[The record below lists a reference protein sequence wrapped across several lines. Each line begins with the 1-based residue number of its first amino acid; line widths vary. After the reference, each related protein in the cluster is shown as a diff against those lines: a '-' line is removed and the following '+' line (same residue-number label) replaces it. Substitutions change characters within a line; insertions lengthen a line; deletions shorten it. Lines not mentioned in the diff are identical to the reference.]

1 MAKKLSQKKN
11 LSSMQVIKTLQVLLE
26 GNFTMSELIEKLNQN
41 EKEPVFNNSVISKYI
56 NTCRFCGI
64 EIPKIHNK
72 YFVTSMPFGLEL
84 TNIDINLLES
94 MQNLVKN
101 EMTKKYNKLFNSFI
115 EKLNRYSN
123 KKIARVEKATYQ
135 LTSELFENA
144 VADRRKIQLL
154 FKNRVIMECIPIKI
168 TEVKG
173 KTYFNVFYKNRERMI
188 DSARVSGLEVMK
200 QKFLQNFNDESVIF
214 LIRDDL
220 AARYDL
226 RENEQYTKTDRIGWK
241 AISNRGENKEVLLSR
256 LLRYDDKCE
265 IISPKTY
272 RDEMKQILNSAL
284 SNYGEV

>member
-41 EKEPVFNNSVISKYI
+41 EEEPVFNNSVISKYI
-56 NTCRFCGI
+56 NTCRYCGI

-84 TNIDINLLES
+84 TNTDINLLES

-101 EMTKKYNKLFNSFI
+101 EMTSKYNKLFNSFV

-144 VADRRKIQLL
+144 VTDKRKIQLML
-154 FKNRVIMECIPIKI
+154 KNRVIMECIPIKI

-272 RDEMKQILNSAL
+272 RDEMKQILDSAL

>member
-41 EKEPVFNNSVISKYI
+41 EEEPVFNNSVISKYI
-56 NTCRFCGI
+56 NTCRYCGI

-84 TNIDINLLES
+84 TNTDINLLES

-101 EMTKKYNKLFNSFI
+101 EMTSKYNKLFNSFV

-144 VADRRKIQLL
+144 VTDKRKIQLML
-154 FKNRVIMECIPIKI
+154 KNRVIMECIPIKI

-220 AARYDL
+220 ASRYDL

-272 RDEMKQILNSAL
+272 RDEMKQILDSAL
-284 SNYGEV
+284 STYGEV

>member
-41 EKEPVFNNSVISKYI
+41 EEEPVFNNSVISKYI
-56 NTCRFCGI
+56 NTCRYCGI

-84 TNIDINLLES
+84 TNTDINLLES

-101 EMTKKYNKLFNSFI
+101 EMTSKYNKLFNSFV

-144 VADRRKIQLL
+144 VTDKRKIQLML
-154 FKNRVIMECIPIKI
+154 KNRLIMECIPIKI

-272 RDEMKQILNSAL
+272 RDEMKQILNDAL
-284 SNYGEV
+284 NNYGEV

>member
-41 EKEPVFNNSVISKYI
+41 EEEPVFNNSVISKYI
-56 NTCRFCGI
+56 NTCRYCGI

-84 TNIDINLLES
+84 TNTDINLLES

-101 EMTKKYNKLFNSFI
+101 EMTSKYNKLFNSFV

-144 VADRRKIQLL
+144 VTDKRKIQLML
-154 FKNRVIMECIPIKI
+154 KNRLIMECIPIKI

-220 AARYDL
+220 ASRYDL

-256 LLRYDDKCE
+256 LLRYDNKCE
-265 IISPKTY
+265 IVSPQSY
-272 RDEMKQILNSAL
+272 RNEMKQILNDAL
-284 SNYGEV
+284 NNYGEV

>member
-41 EKEPVFNNSVISKYI
+41 EEEPVFNNSVISKYI
-56 NTCRFCGI
+56 NTCRYCGI

-84 TNIDINLLES
+84 TNTDINLLES

-101 EMTKKYNKLFNSFI
+101 EMTSKYNKLFNSFV

-144 VADRRKIQLL
+144 VTDKRKIQLML
-154 FKNRVIMECIPIKI
+154 KNRVIMECIPIKI

-220 AARYDL
+220 ASRYDL
-226 RENEQYTKTDRIGWK
+226 REDEQYTKTDRIGWK

-256 LLRYDDKCE
+256 LLRYDNKCE
-265 IISPKTY
+265 IVSPQSY
-272 RDEMKQILNSAL
+272 RDEMKQILNDAL
-284 SNYGEV
+284 NNYGEV

>member
-1 MAKKLSQKKN
+1 
-11 LSSMQVIKTLQVLLE
+11 
-26 GNFTMSELIEKLNQN
+26 MSELIEKLNQN
-41 EKEPVFNNSVISKYI
+41 EEEPVFNNSVISKYI
-56 NTCRFCGI
+56 NTCRYCGI

-84 TNIDINLLES
+84 TNTDINLLES

-101 EMTKKYNKLFNSFI
+101 EMTSKYNKLFNSFV

-144 VADRRKIQLL
+144 VTDKRKIQLML
-154 FKNRVIMECIPIKI
+154 KNRVIMECIPIKI

-256 LLRYDDKCE
+256 LLRYDNKCE
-265 IISPKTY
+265 IVSPQSY
-272 RDEMKQILNSAL
+272 RDEMKQILNDAL
-284 SNYGEV
+284 NNYGEV

>member
-41 EKEPVFNNSVISKYI
+41 EEEPVFNNSVISKYI
-56 NTCRFCGI
+56 NTCRFYGI

-101 EMTKKYNKLFNSFI
+101 EMTKKYNKLFNNFI

-241 AISNRGENKEVLLSR
+241 AISNCGENKEVLLSR

-272 RDEMKQILNSAL
+272 RDEMKQILDSTL

>member
-41 EKEPVFNNSVISKYI
+41 EEEPVFNNSVISKYI
-56 NTCRFCGI
+56 NTCRYCGI

-84 TNIDINLLES
+84 TNTDINLLES

-101 EMTKKYNKLFNSFI
+101 EMTSKYNKLFNSFV

-144 VADRRKIQLL
+144 VTDKRKIQLML
-154 FKNRVIMECIPIKI
+154 KNRVIMECIPIKI

-220 AARYDL
+220 ASRYDL

-272 RDEMKQILNSAL
+272 RDEMKQILNDAL
-284 SNYGEV
+284 NNYGEV

>member
-41 EKEPVFNNSVISKYI
+41 EEEPVFNNSVISKYI
-56 NTCRFCGI
+56 NTCRYCGI

-84 TNIDINLLES
+84 TNTDINLLES

-101 EMTKKYNKLFNSFI
+101 EMTSKYNKLFNSFV

-144 VADRRKIQLL
+144 VTDKRKIQLML
-154 FKNRVIMECIPIKI
+154 KNRVIMECIPIKI

-256 LLRYDDKCE
+256 LLRYDNKCE
-265 IISPKTY
+265 IVSPQSY
-272 RDEMKQILNSAL
+272 RDEMKQILDSAL

>member
-41 EKEPVFNNSVISKYI
+41 EEEPVFNNSVISKYI
-56 NTCRFCGI
+56 NTCRYCGI

-84 TNIDINLLES
+84 TNTDINLLES

-101 EMTKKYNKLFNSFI
+101 EMTSKYNKLFNSFV

-144 VADRRKIQLL
+144 VTDKRKIQLML
-154 FKNRVIMECIPIKI
+154 KNRVIMECVPIKI

-265 IISPKTY
+265 IINPKTY
-272 RDEMKQILNSAL
+272 RDEMKQILNDAL
-284 SNYGEV
+284 NNYGEV

>member
-41 EKEPVFNNSVISKYI
+41 EEEPVFNNSVISKYI
-56 NTCRFCGI
+56 NTCRYCGI

-84 TNIDINLLES
+84 TNTDINLLES

-101 EMTKKYNKLFNSFI
+101 EMTSKYNKLFNSFV

-144 VADRRKIQLL
+144 VTDKRKIQLML
-154 FKNRVIMECIPIKI
+154 KNRVIMECIPIKI

-256 LLRYDDKCE
+256 LLRYDNKCE
-265 IISPKTY
+265 IVSPQSY
-272 RDEMKQILNSAL
+272 RDEMKQILNDAL
-284 SNYGEV
+284 NNYGEV

>member
-41 EKEPVFNNSVISKYI
+41 EEEPVFNNSVISKYI

-241 AISNRGENKEVLLSR
+241 AISNCGENKEVLLSR

-272 RDEMKQILNSAL
+272 RDEMKQILDSTL

>member
-272 RDEMKQILNSAL
+272 RDEMKQILDSAL

>member
-41 EKEPVFNNSVISKYI
+41 EEEPVFNNSVISKYI

-144 VADRRKIQLL
+144 VAERRKIQLL

-272 RDEMKQILNSAL
+272 RDEMKQILDGAL

>member
-41 EKEPVFNNSVISKYI
+41 EEEPVFNNSVISKYI
-56 NTCRFCGI
+56 NTCRYCGI

-84 TNIDINLLES
+84 TNTDINLLES

-101 EMTKKYNKLFNSFI
+101 EMTSKYNKLFNSFV

-144 VADRRKIQLL
+144 VTDKRKIQLML
-154 FKNRVIMECIPIKI
+154 KNRVIMECIPIKI

-220 AARYDL
+220 ASRYDL

-272 RDEMKQILNSAL
+272 RDEMKQILDGAL

>member
-1 MAKKLSQKKN
+1 MAKRLSQKKN

-41 EKEPVFNNSVISKYI
+41 EEEPVFNNSVISKYI
-56 NTCRFCGI
+56 NTCRYCGI

-84 TNIDINLLES
+84 TNTDINLLES

-101 EMTKKYNKLFNSFI
+101 EMTSKYNKLFNSFV

-144 VADRRKIQLL
+144 VTDKRKIQLML
-154 FKNRVIMECIPIKI
+154 KNRVIMECIPIKI

-220 AARYDL
+220 ASRYDL

-272 RDEMKQILNSAL
+272 RDEMKQILDGAL

>member
-41 EKEPVFNNSVISKYI
+41 EEEPVFNNSVISKYI

-220 AARYDL
+220 ASRYDL

-272 RDEMKQILNSAL
+272 RDEMKQILDGAL

>member
-41 EKEPVFNNSVISKYI
+41 EEEPVFNNSVISKYI
-56 NTCRFCGI
+56 NTCRYCGI

-84 TNIDINLLES
+84 TNTDINLLES

-101 EMTKKYNKLFNSFI
+101 EMTSKYNKLFNSFV

-144 VADRRKIQLL
+144 VTDKRKIQLML
-154 FKNRVIMECIPIKI
+154 KNRVIMECIPIKI

-226 RENEQYTKTDRIGWK
+226 RENEQYTKTDRIGW
-241 AISNRGENKEVLLSR
+241 
-256 LLRYDDKCE
+256 
-265 IISPKTY
+265 
-272 RDEMKQILNSAL
+272 
-284 SNYGEV
+284 

>member
-1 MAKKLSQKKN
+1 MAKRLSQKKN

-41 EKEPVFNNSVISKYI
+41 EEEPVFNNSVISKYI
-56 NTCRFCGI
+56 NTCRYCGI

-84 TNIDINLLES
+84 TNTDINLLES

-101 EMTKKYNKLFNSFI
+101 EMTSKYNKLFNSFV

-144 VADRRKIQLL
+144 VTDKRKIQLML
-154 FKNRVIMECIPIKI
+154 KNRVIMECIPIKI

-220 AARYDL
+220 ASRYDL

-272 RDEMKQILNSAL
+272 RDEMKQILDSAL

>member
-41 EKEPVFNNSVISKYI
+41 EEEPVFNNSVISKYI

-256 LLRYDDKCE
+256 LLRYDNKCE

-272 RDEMKQILNSAL
+272 RDEMKQILDGAL

>member
-41 EKEPVFNNSVISKYI
+41 EEEPVFNNSVISKYI

-200 QKFLQNFNDESVIF
+200 QNFLQNFNDESVIF

-272 RDEMKQILNSAL
+272 RDEMKQILDSAL

>member
-41 EKEPVFNNSVISKYI
+41 EEEPVFNNSVISKYI

-272 RDEMKQILNSAL
+272 RDEMKQILDSAL

>member
-41 EKEPVFNNSVISKYI
+41 EEEPVFNNSVISKYI

-241 AISNRGENKEVLLSR
+241 AISNCGENKEVLLSR

-272 RDEMKQILNSAL
+272 RDEMKQILDSAL

>member
-272 RDEMKQILNSAL
+272 RDEMKQILDGAL

>member
-41 EKEPVFNNSVISKYI
+41 EEEPVFNNSVISKYI
-56 NTCRFCGI
+56 NTCRYCGI

-84 TNIDINLLES
+84 TNTDINLLES

-101 EMTKKYNKLFNSFI
+101 EMTSKYNKLFNSFV

-144 VADRRKIQLL
+144 VTDKRKIQLML
-154 FKNRVIMECIPIKI
+154 KNRVIMECIPIKI

-220 AARYDL
+220 ASRYDL

-272 RDEMKQILNSAL
+272 RDEMKQILDSAL

>member
-41 EKEPVFNNSVISKYI
+41 EEEPVFNNSVISKYI

-256 LLRYDDKCE
+256 LLRYDNKCE
-265 IISPKTY
+265 IISPQSY
-272 RDEMKQILNSAL
+272 RDEMKQILDGAL

>member
-41 EKEPVFNNSVISKYI
+41 EEEPVFNNSVISKYI
-56 NTCRFCGI
+56 NTCRYCGI

-84 TNIDINLLES
+84 TNTDINLLES

-101 EMTKKYNKLFNSFI
+101 EMTSKYNKLFNSFV

-144 VADRRKIQLL
+144 VTDKRKIQLML
-154 FKNRVIMECIPIKI
+154 KNRVIMECIPIKI
-168 TEVKG
+168 TEVKD

-220 AARYDL
+220 ASRYDL

-272 RDEMKQILNSAL
+272 RDEMKQILDSAL

>member
-41 EKEPVFNNSVISKYI
+41 EEEPVFNNSVISKYI
-56 NTCRFCGI
+56 NTCRYCGI

-84 TNIDINLLES
+84 TNTDINLLES

-101 EMTKKYNKLFNSFI
+101 EMTSKYNKLFNSFV

-144 VADRRKIQLL
+144 VTDKRKIQLML
-154 FKNRVIMECIPIKI
+154 KNRVIMECIPIKI

-188 DSARVSGLEVMK
+188 DSARVTGLEVMK
-200 QKFLQNFNDESVIF
+200 QKSLQNFNDESVIF

-256 LLRYDDKCE
+256 LLRYDNKCE
-265 IISPKTY
+265 IVSPQSY
-272 RDEMKQILNSAL
+272 RDEMKQILNDAL
-284 SNYGEV
+284 NNYGEV

>member
-41 EKEPVFNNSVISKYI
+41 EEEPVFNNSVISKYI

-101 EMTKKYNKLFNSFI
+101 EMTKKYNKLFNNFI

-272 RDEMKQILNSAL
+272 RDEMKQILDSAL